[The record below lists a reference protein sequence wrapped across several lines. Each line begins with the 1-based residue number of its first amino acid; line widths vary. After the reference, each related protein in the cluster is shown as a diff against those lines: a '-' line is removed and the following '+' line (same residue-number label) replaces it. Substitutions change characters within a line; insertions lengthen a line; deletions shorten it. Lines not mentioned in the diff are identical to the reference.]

1 MVYSFELQA
10 GQSLKFIVAEIE
22 HFEKGKEQ
30 RIGQKSAVGDVV
42 AVQIQMRHK
51 HKFLQLAGI
60 WDKIAVELNLA
71 QMRVLRDDI
80 GYSGDS
86 FVS

>member
-51 HKFLQLAGI
+51 HKFL
-60 WDKIAVELNLA
+60 
-71 QMRVLRDDI
+71 
-80 GYSGDS
+80 
-86 FVS
+86 